1 MRLFLLDPRGF
12 LVRGQGVLL
21 LLEGSRLV
29 PEGHVFLLEGPGE
42 RGDRHPLMLEHGL
55 HALELGL
62 LRFEGL
68 LLLLER
74 RSGLQQLGLTCL
86 GLLGLLVS
94 CGSLGVALTGG
105 SGQLL
110 LQLMDAR
117 LQGGH
122 LLGPSV
128 GLLQSCRQGG
138 IVRVK
143 QCTLECS
150 RVSRSFFS
158 LDMDRSCCKGG
169 GA

>member
-1 MRLFLLDPRGF
+1 MLVFDSIKFSYRGDVGFELLGQSGGELLYGGGGAHFL
-12 LVRGQGVLL
+12 
-21 LLEGSRLV
+21 ES
-29 PEGHVFLLEGPGE
+29 PGE
-42 RGDRHPLMLEHGL
+42 CSDSRPLTLEL
-55 HALELGL
+55 DLLALELGL

-74 RSGLQQLGLTCL
+74 RSGLPQLGLTCL

-94 CGSLGVALTGG
+94 CGSLGIVLTGG

-122 LLGPSV
+122 LLGLSV
-128 GLLQSCRQGG
+128 GLLQSRGQGG

-143 QCTLECS
+143 PMHPG
-150 RVSRSFFS
+150 V
-158 LDMDRSCCKGG
+158 
-169 GA
+169 

>member
-1 MRLFLLDPRGF
+1 MRFFLLDSRGF
-12 LVRGQGVLL
+12 LERGQGVLL
-21 LLEGSRLV
+21 LLESSLRVL
-29 PEGHVFLLEGPGE
+29 EDHDLFLEGFALFLESPGE
-42 RGDRHPLMLEHGL
+42 RGDSRPLTLELGL
-55 HALELGL
+55 LALELGL

-74 RSGLQQLGLTCL
+74 RSGLPQLGLTCL

-94 CGSLGVALTGG
+94 RNSLGVALTGG

-122 LLGPSV
+122 LLGLSV
-128 GLLQSCRQGG
+128 GLLQSRGQGG

-143 QCTLECS
+143 PMHPG
-150 RVSRSFFS
+150 V
-158 LDMDRSCCKGG
+158 
-169 GA
+169 